1 MVRAGYG
8 ADMEMRELRYF
19 VAVAEELHFGR
30 AAERLGIAQPA
41 LSRALAGLERRLGV
55 VLLERSSRRVRLT
68 DAGAV
73 LLTEARAILAAAEA
87 AERRTR
93 EAAERQPRIALAVK
107 AGTAGELL
115 AKVLDAYAAHPGAC
129 TVDLLLCEAHEQRE
143 LVCSGRADVA
153 LLHLP
158 FDTVTG
164 LDTEALLTEG
174 QVVVLPGD
182 HPLAGRTAV
191 SQAEVTAAPGPPP
204 ARWPAP
210 DGSCPEGPGVAVRNL
225 TQLFQLIALGRAT
238 VVLPASAAVDLRR
251 DLVTVPVTDAP
262 PVTTVLAWLP
272 ESRSRPVADL
282 VRVAAKV

>member
-55 VLLERSSRRVRLT
+55 VLLERSSRVVRLT

-107 AGTAGELL
+107 TGTAGELL

-129 TVDLLLCEAHEQRE
+129 AVDLLLCEAHEQRE
-143 LVCSGRADVA
+143 LLCSGRADVA

-158 FDTVTG
+158 FDAVTG

-174 QVVVLPGD
+174 QVAVLPGD
-182 HPLAGRTAV
+182 HPLADRTAV
-191 SQAEVTAAPGPPP
+191 QQAEVTAAPGPPP
-204 ARWPAP
+204 ARWPGP

-238 VVLPASAAVDLRR
+238 VVLPASAAVDLRQ
-251 DLVTVPVTDAP
+251 DLVAVPVTDAP

-282 VRVAAKV
+282 VRVAASL

>member
-93 EAAERQPRIALAVK
+93 EAAERRPRIALAVK

-115 AKVLDAYAAHPGAC
+115 A
-129 TVDLLLCEAHEQRE
+129 
-143 LVCSGRADVA
+143 
-153 LLHLP
+153 
-158 FDTVTG
+158 
-164 LDTEALLTEG
+164 EG
-174 QVVVLPGD
+174 QVAVLPGD

-251 DLVTVPVTDAP
+251 DLVAVPVTDAP

-282 VRVAAKV
+282 VRVAATA

>member
-1 MVRAGYG
+1 
-8 ADMEMRELRYF
+8 MEMRELRYF

-93 EAAERQPRIALAVK
+93 EAAERRPRIALAVK

-129 TVDLLLCEAHEQRE
+129 AVDLLLCEAHEQRE

-174 QVVVLPGD
+174 QVAVLPGD
-182 HPLAGRTAV
+182 HPLA
-191 SQAEVTAAPGPPP
+191 
-204 ARWPAP
+204 
-210 DGSCPEGPGVAVRNL
+210 GSCPEGPGVAVRNL

-251 DLVTVPVTDAP
+251 DLVAVPVTDAP

-282 VRVAAKV
+282 VRVAATV

>member
-1 MVRAGYG
+1 
-8 ADMEMRELRYF
+8 MEMRELRYF

-55 VLLERSSRRVRLT
+55 VLLERSSRVVRLT

-73 LLTEARAILAAAEA
+73 LLTEARAILAAAAA

-107 AGTAGELL
+107 TGTAGELL

-129 TVDLLLCEAHEQRE
+129 AVDLLLCEAHEQRT
-143 LVCSGRADVA
+143 LLCSRRADVA

-158 FDTVTG
+158 FDAVTG

-174 QVVVLPGD
+174 QVAVLPGD
-182 HPLAGRTAV
+182 HPLADRTAV
-191 SQAEVTAAPGPPP
+191 RQAEVTATPGPPP
-204 ARWPAP
+204 ARWPGP

-238 VVLPASAAVDLRR
+238 VVLPASAAVDLRQ
-251 DLVTVPVTDAP
+251 DLVAVPVTDAP

-282 VRVAAKV
+282 VRVAASP

>member
-1 MVRAGYG
+1 M
-8 ADMEMRELRYF
+8 
-19 VAVAEELHFGR
+19 
-30 AAERLGIAQPA
+30 
-41 LSRALAGLERRLGV
+41 AGLVHDPRIRGTPEQGQHRVGHPDDPDDVGVDQPQKGRRVERR
-55 VLLERSSRRVRLT
+55 RLVGPT
-68 DAGAV
+68 
-73 LLTEARAILAAAEA
+73 
-87 AERRTR
+87 
-93 EAAERQPRIALAVK
+93 
-107 AGTAGELL
+107 
-115 AKVLDAYAAHPGAC
+115 AKVLDTYAAHPGAC
-129 TVDLLLCEAHEQRE
+129 AVDLLLCEAHEQRE
-143 LVCSGRADVA
+143 LVCSGRADMA

-158 FDTVTG
+158 FDAVTG

-191 SQAEVTAAPGPPP
+191 SQAEVAAAPGPPP

-210 DGSCPEGPGVAVRNL
+210 DGSCPEGTGVAVRNL

-251 DLVTVPVTDAP
+251 DLVAVPVTDAP

-282 VRVAAKV
+282 VRVAATV

>member
-1 MVRAGYG
+1 
-8 ADMEMRELRYF
+8 MEMRELRYF

-41 LSRALAGLERRLGV
+41 LSRALAGLEGRLGV

-68 DAGAV
+68 DAGTV
-73 LLTEARAILAAAEA
+73 LLSEARAILAAAEA
-87 AERRTR
+87 AARRTR

-129 TVDLLLCEAHEQRE
+129 AVDLLLCEAHEQRE
-143 LVCSGRADVA
+143 RVCSGQADVA

-158 FDTVTG
+158 FDAVTG

-251 DLVTVPVTDAP
+251 DLVAVPVTDAP

-282 VRVAAKV
+282 VRVATTL

>member
-1 MVRAGYG
+1 
-8 ADMEMRELRYF
+8 MEMRELRYF

-30 AAERLGIAQPA
+30 AAEQLGIAQPA

-55 VLLERSSRRVRLT
+55 ALVERSSRRVRLT
-68 DAGAV
+68 DAGTV
-73 LLTEARAILAAAEA
+73 LLTEARVILAAAEA

-93 EAAERQPRIALAVK
+93 EAAEEQPRIALAVK

-129 TVDLLLCEAHEQRE
+129 PVDLLLCEAHEQRE
-143 LVCSGRADVA
+143 LLCSGRADLA

-158 FDTVTG
+158 FDAVTG
-164 LDTEALLTEG
+164 LDSEALLTEG
-174 QVVVLPGD
+174 QVVVLPGG
-182 HPLAGRTAV
+182 HTLAGRTAV
-191 SQAEVTAAPGPPP
+191 RQAEVTAAPGPPP

-238 VVLPASAAVDLRR
+238 VVLPASAAVELRR
-251 DLVTVPVTDAP
+251 DLVAVPVTDAP
-262 PVTTVLAWLP
+262 PVTTVLAWRP

-282 VRVAAKV
+282 VRVATSL

>member
-41 LSRALAGLERRLGV
+41 LSRALAGLEGRLGV

-93 EAAERQPRIALAVK
+93 EAAERRPRIALAVK

-129 TVDLLLCEAHEQRE
+129 AVDLLLCEAHEQRE
-143 LVCSGRADVA
+143 LLCSGRADVA

-158 FDTVTG
+158 FDAVTG

-174 QVVVLPGD
+174 QVAVLPGD
-182 HPLAGRTAV
+182 HPLARRTTV

-225 TQLFQLIALGRAT
+225 TQLFQLVALGRAT

-251 DLVTVPVTDAP
+251 DLVAVAVTDAP

-282 VRVAAKV
+282 VRVAATV